1 MTAHFEFEIGKTHLL
16 KLDPGDDILESITA
30 FAHERDIRAG
40 WVNFLGAVQ
49 RASLR
54 YYDQEAREYRD
65 FTLERHLEVLS
76 GLGNISMLDGKPF
89 VHIHAAFG
97 DESGDAYGGH
107 IDVGCTAFLIE
118 VRIDELIGDPP
129 VRQFDERVSLP
140 TWAG

>member
-16 KLDPGDDILESITA
+16 KLDPGDDILESITG
-30 FAHERDIRAG
+30 FAQERGIQAG
-40 WVNFLGAVQ
+40 WINFLGAVQ

-54 YYDQEAREYRD
+54 YYDQDAREYLD
-65 FTLERHLEVLS
+65 FTLDRHLEVLS
-76 GLGNISMLDGKPF
+76 GVGNISLLDGKPF

-97 DESGDAYGGH
+97 DEEGAAYGGH
-107 IDVGCTAFLIE
+107 INTGCVAFLIE